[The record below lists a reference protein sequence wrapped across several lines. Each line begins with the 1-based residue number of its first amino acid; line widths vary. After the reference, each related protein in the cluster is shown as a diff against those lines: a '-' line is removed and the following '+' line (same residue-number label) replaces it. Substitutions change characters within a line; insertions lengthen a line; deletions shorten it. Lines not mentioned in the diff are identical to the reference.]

1 MPPYSLPFTIIR
13 RRQPPVLSRRLPCNP
28 GAPNSIS
35 RLHYILTALW
45 LNFLTCSCII
55 EWQISHIRRGA
66 NDAIM
71 INRGNE
77 EWIASLRAQGEPA
90 QDQALADLRLR
101 LQRGI
106 YFYLSQDRSDLR
118 GLSAQELAQ
127 MSEDLAQDATLRV
140 MDNLDNF
147 RGESRFT
154 TWANKIA
161 IRLAI
166 SDLRRARYKDFSL
179 DELTAEGELLPVS
192 SRLATAIAPTPEKVA
207 ERDDVME
214 KIEIALKEALTER
227 QYQALVAIALKG
239 IPMDVLAERMDT
251 NRNALYKLIHDA
263 RRKLKNHL
271 EAQGISTDY
280 MMNLFG
286 N

>member
-1 MPPYSLPFTIIR
+1 MY
-13 RRQPPVLSRRLPCNP
+13 
-28 GAPNSIS
+28 
-35 RLHYILTALW
+35 ALMTERSNEQW
-45 LNFLTCSCII
+45 LAEL
-55 EWQISHIRRGA
+55 R
-66 NDAIM
+66 
-71 INRGNE
+71 NE
-77 EWIASLRAQGEPA
+77 EEAVQTDALQELRQ
-90 QDQALADLRLR
+90 R

-118 GLSAQELAQ
+118 GLAAIELQQMAQ
-127 MSEDLAQDATLRV
+127 DLAQDATLRV

-179 DELTAEGELLPVS
+179 DELTADGDLLPIS
-192 SRLATAIAPTPEKVA
+192 SRMASSAAPTPEKVA

-214 KIEIALKEALTER
+214 KIELAFREALTER
-227 QYQALVAIALKG
+227 QYQALVAVALKG
-239 IPMDVLAERMDT
+239 IPMDVLAERMGS

-263 RRKLKNHL
+263 RRKLKTEL
-271 EAQGISTDY
+271 EAQGISMDY
-280 MMNLFG
+280 MMNLFQ